1 MGEYKRSV
9 FRNSAPYYK
18 GDFMYRF
25 VVVGGGTAGAIT
37 ATYLKSHWGD
47 KVDVTVVY
55 DHKQPNIGLGE
66 SLTPTI
72 LTYLKQVGI
81 TTDELIKDCNSTVKL
96 GLKFKN
102 WTGDGSYFYHPF
114 NCMDT
119 SSFNTNNFE
128 AAYEI
133 ANGCYDNDTA
143 YGNDLLESNK
153 VPMFLE
159 DHSHALHIDG
169 IRFSQYVLKKF
180 EFDLNII
187 DDIITDVVIDEN
199 GINHLVGTNNKKI
212 EGDFFID
219 ASGLKKVIFSK
230 LDNTWIDKSDWLPL
244 NRVIPNPIPCN
255 HDEIPSYTTAE
266 ATGDGWILQ
275 VPLRNRWGTGY
286 LYSDRFTEKEDAQK
300 RFDQFLKENY
310 NSSLQH
316 NNIGSFDSGYWKK
329 QWIKNSMCVGLSSGF
344 TEPLEATNIHHV
356 IYQMFDFTSRFNFK
370 IFDFDI
376 ERYNETMEKF
386 YNRVYLFIRFCYNT
400 GRRDTSFW
408 QYLYYNTPKQ
418 ILDLTE
424 KISNDFL
431 NEQSMPHDIF
441 NYNNFIKVARG
452 LDMINRKN
460 YLKILSDR
468 NVVEYTE
475 RNINIMRDIKKS
487 IDSNSVSHKEYLE
500 YR

>member
-1 MGEYKRSV
+1 
-9 FRNSAPYYK
+9 
-18 GDFMYRF
+18 MYRF

>member
-1 MGEYKRSV
+1 
-9 FRNSAPYYK
+9 
-18 GDFMYRF
+18 MYRF

-114 NCMDT
+114 NWMDT

-386 YNRVYLFIRFCYNT
+386 YDRVYLFIRFCYNT

-452 LDMINRKN
+452 LNMINRKN